1 MHFDF
6 EDTVCQITAFSK
18 EMKQVRRADE
28 KHEIDDVH
36 NQLDQSMRRMR
47 NYIKAINNLR
57 TRIGSFDGRSLPYSI
72 THDERKLT
80 KVAML
85 RNSDVRI
92 TCEERLPSNGHN
104 NNNIYIDVV
113 NKKEN
118 FPFPFCG
125 YN

>member
-1 MHFDF
+1 
-6 EDTVCQITAFSK
+6 
-18 EMKQVRRADE
+18 MKQVRRADG
-28 KHEIDDVH
+28 KHGIDDVH
-36 NQLDQSMRRMR
+36 NQLDQSMRRLR

-92 TCEERLPSNGHN
+92 ICEERLPSNGHN

-118 FPFPFCG
+118 FPFPSCG